1 MVDDSPI
8 SHIILREQ
16 LELLG
21 CDVVLATN
29 GRDALN
35 LSDILTFDAVLTDL
49 HMPDLDGYEVAR
61 KLREQGYEG
70 QIVGLTGNAYQQE
83 KTTGHRAGMNALLR
97 KPLSLSQL
105 RAMLRTIIISRN

>member
-1 MVDDSPI
+1 MSSRV
-8 SHIILREQ
+8 
-16 LELLG
+16 
-21 CDVVLATN
+21 TN

-70 QIVGLTGNAYQQE
+70 
-83 KTTGHRAGMNALLR
+83 R
-97 KPLSLSQL
+97 SL
-105 RAMLRTIIISRN
+105 A